1 VVAVPGVGVDTPT
14 GETVPEQL
22 TYAEAVADGLRRAM
36 REDERVWILGE
47 DVAEGGAYG
56 ATQGLREEFGASR
69 VRNTPISEAAIVG
82 FSLGAAMTGTRP
94 VPEIMHMD
102 FIACAMD
109 QVVNQLAKMRY
120 MVGGK
125 AAAPATIRCGVGG
138 WLQAAAQH
146 SQSLESW
153 FCHVPGL
160 KVVAA
165 AEAADVRGVLL
176 SAIKDDNP
184 VIVLESLALYPTK
197 GTATDELER
206 PVGRALR
213 KRNGDDVTIITWG
226 GAVPR
231 ALAAADELAQRGI
244 EAEVIDLLWLYPLDA
259 DALLESVTR
268 TRYAVVVHQG
278 YERAGYGAEIAA
290 FLTEHAFDSLEAPI
304 QRVAGLN
311 VPVPFAPSLEEYV
324 LPSKDRIVGVV
335 EALD

>member
-1 VVAVPGVGVDTPT
+1 VPDAAVDPSKT
-14 GETVPEQL
+14 ETAPDEL

-36 REDERVWILGE
+36 RQDDRVWILGE

-125 AAAPATIRCGVGG
+125 ATAPVTVRCGVGG

-146 SQSLESW
+146 SQSLEAW

-165 AEAADVRGVLL
+165 AEAADIRGVLL
-176 SAIKDDNP
+176 SAIQDENP

-197 GTATDELER
+197 GKATEQLER
-206 PVGRALR
+206 PVGRSLR
-213 KRNGDDVTIITWG
+213 KREGDDVTVISWG
-226 GAVPR
+226 GALPR
-231 ALAAADELAQRGI
+231 ALEAADELAQRGI
-244 EAEVIDLLWLYPLDA
+244 EADVIDLLWLYPLDV

-278 YERAGYGAEIAA
+278 YERAGYGAEVAA
-290 FLTEHAFDSLEAPI
+290 LLTEQVFDSLEAPV

-324 LPSKDRIVGVV
+324 LPSKERIVGVV